1 MEFTSEQVVRASQE
15 AVACEFGSGTALLD
29 LRSNRYYSLN
39 QVGAFVWELLQEPR
53 PVSDIRDAIAARY
66 HVDKMRCRADLEQL
80 LKSLA
85 AAGLVRL
92 EHAPV
97 P

>member
-1 MEFTSEQVVRASQE
+1 
-15 AVACEFGSGTALLD
+15 
-29 LRSNRYYSLN
+29 
-39 QVGAFVWELLQEPR
+39 LQEPR
-53 PVSDIRDAIAARY
+53 PLSEICDAIAARY
-66 HVDKMRCRADLEQL
+66 HVDKARCRADLEQL